1 MRKRVGT
8 LIATLLA
15 FSACSN
21 GDDAIRFQV
30 SAEVEEAAVY
40 EALVSAFEKD
50 HPDADVELIP
60 IANKDDHLAR
70 LSTLFAAGNPPE
82 VFLVNFR
89 EFSQFV
95 ARGALEPVSDLLDE
109 HGIDYDE
116 YFEEPIEAFTYEGM
130 LQCMP
135 QNISS
140 LVVYYNRSLFESAG
154 LDRPPQDWDWDEFR
168 DYARAL
174 SNGDVDGVGIEPS
187 VIRIAPFVWAN
198 GGEVVD
204 DIAAPSRFTLG
215 EPAARE
221 ALEYIV
227 GLVHDGLTP
236 TEAEA
241 SSQDLETRFASG
253 NLGMYLSSRR
263 DTPVFREVRGLDWDI
278 APLPR
283 APGGGRAG
291 ILHSDAYCISKD
303 AKAPLEDIAE
313 FVGFAIGREG
323 QTVTAL
329 GGRTVP
335 SLKQVARSGAFL
347 DPTQPPE
354 HSDVFIKTIPLLRR
368 TPVIPTWPEIEDLAQ
383 EILTRLY
390 YEDGYTI
397 DDALADLEDQ
407 TDDLFEEGS
416 DR

>member
-1 MRKRVGT
+1 MHKSTGA
-8 LIATLLA
+8 LIVSLLA
-15 FSACSN
+15 FSACSS
-21 GDDAIRFQV
+21 GDEAIRFQV

-50 HPDADVELIP
+50 HPDAEVELIP

-95 ARGALEPVSDLLDE
+95 ARGALEPVEDLLVE
-109 HGIDYDE
+109 HGIVYDE
-116 YFEEPIEAFTYEGM
+116 YFEQPIEAFTYEGV

-168 DYARAL
+168 DYAEAV

-198 GGEVVD
+198 GGDVVD
-204 DIAAPSRFTLG
+204 DITSPSRFTLG
-215 EPAARE
+215 DPAASE
-221 ALEYIV
+221 ALQYIV

-241 SSQDLETRFASG
+241 ASQDLETRFASG
-253 NLGMYLSSRR
+253 KLGMYLSSRR
-263 DTPVFREVRGLDWDI
+263 DTPVFREVRGLDWDV

-283 APGGGRAG
+283 APGGRRAG
-291 ILHSDAYCISKD
+291 ILHSDAYCISND
-303 AKAPLEDIAE
+303 AKVPIEDIAE
-313 FVGFAIGREG
+313 FIAFAIGREG
-323 QTVTAL
+323 QTITAL

-335 SLKQVARSGAFL
+335 SLREVARSGAFL

-354 HSDVFIKTIPLLRR
+354 HSEVFIEGIPLLRR

-407 TDDLFEEGS
+407 TGDLFEEGS
-416 DR
+416 D